1 MLDASNVH
9 QLKEIVVVCEAAAQA
24 RRLISSWT
32 GRVRL
37 YAIFDKLQEEIR
49 AYEAD
54 RRQQKAETSS
64 TARDADEDQD
74 RAEGSSRLVVGPL
87 PRKES
92 EVRPVE
98 QTAEIPSTALS
109 IGNHGGESKRH
120 GREVVV
126 LIGRARRALK
136 AIGGG
141 SSSSKRD

>member
-1 MLDASNVH
+1 M
-9 QLKEIVVVCEAAAQA
+9 
-24 RRLISSWT
+24 
-32 GRVRL
+32 RL

-49 AYEAD
+49 VYEAH
-54 RRQQKAETSS
+54 RRQQNAETPSK
-64 TARDADEDQD
+64 ARDADEDQD
-74 RAEGSSRLVVGPL
+74 RAEGSSRSMVGAL

-98 QTAEIPSTALS
+98 QTAKLSSTALS
-109 IGNHGGESKRH
+109 SGNQGSKSKRH

-141 SSSSKRD
+141 ASSSKRD